1 MRPSV
6 KKVSSILST
15 IYFVVLLV
23 LRLLEQ
29 HMWVWLGIALP
40 IIVSFGFFGLLM
52 AFRPQ
57 AIKSNPSKKK
67 RMIFSSLFLGVSVV
81 FLVLTVLMIIGILP
95 YPILDIEFDSD

>member
-40 IIVSFGFFGLLM
+40 IIVS
-52 AFRPQ
+52 
-57 AIKSNPSKKK
+57 S
-67 RMIFSSLFLGVSVV
+67 FSSSYRFNDYRHPA
-81 FLVLTVLMIIGILP
+81 LP
-95 YPILDIEFDSD
+95 YLRYRIRLWL